1 MGDIVAAETEL
12 PGIPIEDR
20 PSSPTA
26 IVRRRALTIGLVL
39 VVTLAA
45 FEALA
50 VATIL
55 PSARRDL
62 GGVRLY
68 GWAFSAFLLM
78 SLVGIIWAGQQSDRH
93 GPARPFLAGTALF
106 GVGLVVAGLAPAMWV
121 LIAGRSIQGLGAGVI
136 PAVAYVAI
144 GRAYSESERPRMFAI
159 LSTAWVV
166 PGLIGPAVAAVAAEA
181 SSWRVVFL
189 GLVPLLV
196 VAVVLAAPA
205 LRRLGP
211 PGTSAVTEGRPR
223 VVDAVRLASGAAF
236 VLAGLTAANVWLT
249 GPLVLGG
256 ILWAAPA
263 LKRLLPHGTLKAAR
277 GLPAAIAGMGLLNF
291 AFFGADAYIPY
302 ALTEIRGQSTFVVGA
317 VLTATTITWTAG
329 SWTVER
335 LANRVARPAIMAVGM
350 LIIVAGLAG
359 VTATIVT
366 DVPIFIA
373 IVAWGIGGF
382 GMGLAYPSFSLTV
395 LTHTTSGSEGATTSA
410 LKLFETL
417 GGALGTGLGGAI
429 VAAGAAADRD
439 RPAITALFAFMAGVA
454 LVGIVAA
461 RRSASSLDSGS
472 SH

>member
-1 MGDIVAAETEL
+1 MLLDAPPA
-12 PGIPIEDR
+12 
-20 PSSPTA
+20 PTNT
-26 IVRRRALTIGLVL
+26 RRRALTVGLVL

-78 SLVGIIWAGQQSDRH
+78 SLVGITWAGQQSDRD

-106 GVGLVVAGLAPAMWV
+106 AVGLVVAGFAPGMWV
-121 LIAGRSIQGLGAGVI
+121 LIAGRAIQGLGAGVI

-144 GRAYSESERPRMFAI
+144 GRAYTDAERPRMFAI
-159 LSTAWVV
+159 LATAWVV
-166 PGLIGPAVAAVAAEA
+166 PGLIGPVVAAVVAEV

-196 VAVVLAAPA
+196 VAVSLALPS

-211 PGTSAVTEGRPR
+211 PTKATDATGRPR
-223 VVDAVRLASGAAF
+223 VIDAVRLASGAALA
-236 VLAGLTAANVWLT
+236 LAGVTSASAWLMA
-249 GPLVLGG
+249 PLVLGG
-256 ILWAAPA
+256 VLWAAPA
-263 LKRLLPHGTLKAAR
+263 LKRLLPVGTLRGAP

-317 VLTATTITWTAG
+317 VLTASTLTWTAG

-335 LANRVARPAIMAVGM
+335 LAGRIDRPTIIAVGM
-350 LIIVAGLAG
+350 CIIIVGLAG
-359 VTATIVT
+359 VGAAVVT
-366 DVPIFIA
+366 DVPIAFA
-373 IVAWGIGGF
+373 VGAWGFGGF
-382 GMGLAYPSFSLTV
+382 GMGMAYPSFSLTV
-395 LTHTTSGSEGATTSA
+395 LTHTTPGSEGATTSA

-429 VAAGAAADRD
+429 IAAGAAADHD
-439 RPAITALFAFMAGVA
+439 RPAITVLFAVMAMVA
-454 LVGIVAA
+454 LVGIIAA
-461 RRSASSLDSGS
+461 RRSASSVISG
-472 SH
+472 

>member
-26 IVRRRALTIGLVL
+26 VSRRRALTVGLVL

-106 GVGLVVAGLAPAMWV
+106 GVGLVVAGLAPEMWV
-121 LIAGRSIQGLGAGVI
+121 LIAGRAIQGLGAGVI

-144 GRAYSESERPRMFAI
+144 GRGYSDAERPRMFAI
-159 LSTAWVV
+159 LSTAWVL

-196 VAVVLAAPA
+196 VAVTLALPA
-205 LRRLGP
+205 LRTLGVP
-211 PGTSAVTEGRPR
+211 PASSGSEVRPR
-223 VVDAVRLASGAAF
+223 VMDAVRLASGAAF

-263 LKRLLPHGTLKAAR
+263 LKRLLPVGTLRGAP

-317 VLTATTITWTAG
+317 VLTATTLTWTIG

-335 LANRVARPAIMAVGM
+335 TAGRIARPPIIVLGIC
-350 LIIVAGLAG
+350 IIVAGLAG
-359 VTATIVT
+359 VTVTIVT

-373 IVAWGIGGF
+373 IVAWGIGGL
-382 GMGLAYPSFSLTV
+382 GMGMAYPSFSLTV
-395 LTHTTSGSEGATTSA
+395 LTHTNSGSEGATTSA

-429 VAAGAAADRD
+429 VAAGAAANHD
-439 RPAITALFAFMAGVA
+439 RPAISTLFAVMATVA
-454 LVGIVAA
+454 LVGIIAA
-461 RRSASSLDSGS
+461 RRSASNVAAG
-472 SH
+472 